1 MLMGEQQLRV
11 LFMIKVQGQNAHTH
25 TSAHFKTIQ
34 YQGSETHKM
43 QDDRRTLMHPQSISL
58 VSPATTQGIANSY
71 FQEICDIYNLQDL

>member
-1 MLMGEQQLRV
+1 MGEQQLRV
-11 LFMIKVQGQNAHTH
+11 FIHDQSPRTKCTHTH
-25 TSAHFKTIQ
+25 TSAYFKTIQ

>member
-1 MLMGEQQLRV
+1 MGQQQLRI
-11 LFMIKVQGQNAHTH
+11 LFMINVQGQNSLIH
-25 TSAHFKTIQ
+25 IQ
-34 YQGSETHKM
+34 VLISKLSSTKVQKPTKL